1 MYNKVDISGINTS
14 NLSVLSAEEKQ
25 ELLEKA
31 SKGDKDARNRLINGN
46 LRLVLSVVQG
56 FACRGENPDDLF
68 QVGCI
73 GLMKAIDNFDLS
85 LNVKFSTYAVPLIAG
100 EMRRYIRDNNS
111 IRVSRSL
118 RDLAYKT
125 LQTREELSGKLQ
137 REPTIEEISTAMQA
151 PKSDIIN
158 SLEAISAPVSIYE
171 PVYSD
176 GTDSVYLL
184 DQIKDTKNTDES
196 WINSIALTDA
206 IKKLDK
212 REQKILA
219 LRFFRGKTQT
229 EVAGEIGISQ
239 AQVSRIEKSAIE
251 KVKLQI

>member
-14 NLSVLSAEEKQ
+14 SLTVLSGKEKQ
-25 ELLEKA
+25 KLLEKA
-31 SKGDKDARNRLINGN
+31 VNGDRNARTKLINGN
-46 LRLVLSVVQG
+46 LRLVLSVVQS

-73 GLMKAIDNFDLS
+73 GLIKAIDNFDLS
-85 LNVKFSTYAVPLIAG
+85 LNVKFSTYAVPLISG
-100 EMRRYIRDNNS
+100 EMRRFLRDNNS

-125 LQTREELSGKLQ
+125 LQTREELSAKLQ
-137 REPTIEEISTAMQA
+137 REPTIDEISSAMQV
-151 PKSDIIN
+151 PKTEIIN
-158 SLEAISAPVSIYE
+158 ALEAISAPVSIYE

-184 DQIKDTKNTDES
+184 DQIKDMRNTDES
-196 WINSIALTDA
+196 WINNIALSDA

-229 EVAGEIGISQ
+229 EVANEIGISQ
-239 AQVSRIEKSAIE
+239 AQVSRIEKNAIE
-251 KVKLQI
+251 KVKQQI

>member
-176 GTDSVYLL
+176 GADSVYLL

>member
-14 NLSVLSAEEKQ
+14 SLTVLSGKEKQ
-25 ELLEKA
+25 KLLEKA
-31 SKGDKDARNRLINGN
+31 VNGDRNARTKLINGN
-46 LRLVLSVVQG
+46 LRLVLSVVQS

-73 GLMKAIDNFDLS
+73 GLIKAIDNFDLS
-85 LNVKFSTYAVPLIAG
+85 LNVKFSTYAVPLISG
-100 EMRRYIRDNNS
+100 EMRRFLRDNNS

-125 LQTREELSGKLQ
+125 LRTREELSAKLQ
-137 REPTIEEISTAMQA
+137 REPTIDEISSAMQV
-151 PKSDIIN
+151 PKTEIIN
-158 SLEAISAPVSIYE
+158 ALEAISAPVSIYE

-184 DQIKDTKNTDES
+184 DQIKDMRNTDES
-196 WINSIALTDA
+196 WINSIALSDA

-229 EVAGEIGISQ
+229 EVANEIGISQ
-239 AQVSRIEKSAIE
+239 AQVSRIEKTAIE
-251 KVKLQI
+251 KVKQQI

>member
-14 NLSVLSAEEKQ
+14 SLEVLTEAEKLR
-25 ELLEKA
+25 LLERV
-31 SKGDKDARNRLINGN
+31 SKGDKVARSKLINGN
-46 LRLVLSVVQG
+46 LRLVLSVVQS

-85 LNVKFSTYAVPLIAG
+85 LNVRFSTYAVPLIAG

-125 LQTREELSGKLQ
+125 LQCRELLSSKLQ
-137 REPTIEEISTAMQA
+137 REPTIDEISKAMEIG
-151 PKSDIIN
+151 KSEIIN
-158 SLEAISAPVSIYE
+158 ALEAISAPVSIYE

-176 GTDSVYLL
+176 NADSVYLL
-184 DQIKDTKNTDES
+184 DQIKDTKNTDDA
-196 WINSIALTDA
+196 WINNIALSDA
-206 IKKLDK
+206 IKRLNK
-212 REQKILA
+212 REQRILA

-229 EVAGEIGISQ
+229 EVATEIGISQ

-251 KVKLQI
+251 KVKMQF

>member
-1 MYNKVDISGINTS
+1 MFNKVDISGINTS
-14 NLSVLSAEEKQ
+14 NLAVLSAKEKQ
-25 ELLEKA
+25 ALLEKA
-31 SKGDKDARNRLINGN
+31 SAGDKNARKTLINGN
-46 LRLVLSVVQG
+46 LRLVLSVVQS

-73 GLMKAIDNFDLS
+73 GLMKAIDNFDLT

-125 LQTREELSGKLQ
+125 LQTREELSAKLQ
-137 REPTIEEISTAMQA
+137 REPTVEEIAKVMEVS
-151 PKSDIIN
+151 KNEIIN
-158 SLEAISAPVSIYE
+158 ALEAISAPVSIYE

-176 GTDSVYLL
+176 GVDSVYLL
-184 DQIKDTKNTDES
+184 DQIKDTRNTDES
-196 WINSIALTDA
+196 WINNIALSEA
-206 IKKLDK
+206 MKKLDK

-229 EVAGEIGISQ
+229 EVANEIGISQ
-239 AQVSRIEKSAIE
+239 AQVSRIEKGAIE